1 MIKRRTTRTVNVGGI
16 KIGSDHPIR
25 IQSMTKCDTRNADRT
40 VSEIKRLTK
49 CGCEIIR
56 VAVKD
61 ILAAR
66 AIKSIKKRIKIPL
79 VADIHF
85 DWRLAIEAVKS
96 GADKIRINPGNM
108 ASGEGLTE
116 VIRNAKKRKIPIR
129 IGLNSGSLNR
139 FQNLRQSR
147 KCESG
152 SIRGKSDFGVKK
164 AIEYIK
170 LFEKENFR
178 DIIIS
183 LKSSNVEE
191 TVVSYRKLAALCDYP
206 FHLGVTAAGSYDS
219 GIVKSAVGIGA
230 LLLDGIGDTIR
241 VSLTGDPIDE
251 VTAAKRILA
260 SLKLRNFGP
269 EIISCPTCGRCQVDL
284 VRIVR
289 DVEKSLNGKLLNRFQ
304 KTTEYGNGS
313 SSGSSSGPKTIAIMG
328 CEVNGPG
335 EAKEA
340 DIGIAFGK
348 NFGVVF
354 KKGKIVKKIKAKNT
368 VKELLSVIARAR

>member
-1 MIKRRTTRTVNVGGI
+1 MIKRRITRTVKIGGI
-16 KIGSDHPIR
+16 KIGSGYPIR
-25 IQSMTKCDTRNADRT
+25 IQSMTKCDTRDIGRT
-40 VSEIKRLTK
+40 VAEIKRLEK
-49 CGCEIIR
+49 CGCEIVR

-61 ILAAR
+61 ILAAE

-85 DWRLAIEAVKS
+85 DWRLALEAVKS

-108 ASGEGLTE
+108 AEGEGLTE
-116 VIRNAKKRKIPIR
+116 IIKFAKKRRVPVR
-129 IGLNSGSLNR
+129 IGLNSGSVNT
-139 FQNLRQSR
+139 
-147 KCESG
+147 
-152 SIRGKSDFGVKK
+152 KSDLRLKPSNAGRSDFCVKR

-170 LFEKENFR
+170 LFEKENFH

-191 TVVSYRKLAALCDYP
+191 TVASYRKLAALCDYP

-241 VSLTGDPIDE
+241 VSLTGDPVDE
-251 VTAAKRILA
+251 VKAAKKILA

-284 VRIVR
+284 VKIVR
-289 DVEKSLNGKLLNRFQ
+289 EVERALDGKLLNRFQ

-313 SSGSSSGPKTIAIMG
+313 SNGSLSAPKTIAIMG

-340 DIGIAFGK
+340 DIGVAFGK
-348 NFGVVF
+348 DFGMLF

-368 VKELLSVIARAR
+368 VKELVKIICAGRKL

>member
-1 MIKRRTTRTVNVGGI
+1 MINRRITRTVNVGGI
-16 KIGSDHPIR
+16 KIGSGYPIR
-25 IQSMTKCDTRNADRT
+25 IQSMTKCDTRNVDRT
-40 VSEIKRLTK
+40 VSEIKRLK
-49 CGCEIIR
+49 SCGCEIVR

-66 AIKSIKKRIKIPL
+66 AIKDIKKRIKIPL

-85 DWRLAIEAVKS
+85 DWRLAVEAIKS

-108 ASGEGLTE
+108 PSQEGLKE
-116 VIRNAKKRKIPIR
+116 FIRIAKKSKVPVR
-129 IGLNSGSLNR
+129 IGLNSGSLHNA
-139 FQNLRQSR
+139 
-147 KCESG
+147 
-152 SIRGKSDFGVKK
+152 KSQFISEALKT
-164 AIEYIK
+164 IK

-269 EIISCPTCGRCQVDL
+269 EIISCPTCG
-284 VRIVR
+284 
-289 DVEKSLNGKLLNRFQ
+289 
-304 KTTEYGNGS
+304 
-313 SSGSSSGPKTIAIMG
+313 
-328 CEVNGPG
+328 
-335 EAKEA
+335 
-340 DIGIAFGK
+340 
-348 NFGVVF
+348 
-354 KKGKIVKKIKAKNT
+354 
-368 VKELLSVIARAR
+368 